1 VSVDDRLQT
10 GPACLSA
17 LDKVHEVAVRVAE
30 DEFTRASVA
39 LLDPPLG
46 PDAVLPVGIDRI
58 DVDRTHV
65 QRPGEGRGPSHG
77 VSPPRNCTTRPS
89 RASSHHVGSP
99 TSGAC
104 ARSSNPAQPRSEHYL
119 DYFHGT
125 LAVSPTAQWIADRWA
140 MENPWESEAGPSVR
154 NLCRRNYYWGHP
166 MCWVADDHLALSGIG
181 FDVDHMLP
189 GVRIFNVVTGHE
201 VNAFAG
207 HGGPLFFDHY
217 LYSGAPDSLHV
228 WDVRTREHLG
238 GIPEFSPTRHHP
250 GSHELASLSPESIVR
265 WPCHAHNRGRPVP
278 TRIASCRISCPDR
291 TMCR

>member
-1 VSVDDRLQT
+1 
-10 GPACLSA
+10 
-17 LDKVHEVAVRVAE
+17 
-30 DEFTRASVA
+30 
-39 LLDPPLG
+39 
-46 PDAVLPVGIDRI
+46 
-58 DVDRTHV
+58 
-65 QRPGEGRGPSHG
+65 
-77 VSPPRNCTTRPS
+77 
-89 RASSHHVGSP
+89 
-99 TSGAC
+99 
-104 ARSSNPAQPRSEHYL
+104 
-119 DYFHGT
+119 
-125 LAVSPTAQWIADRWA
+125 